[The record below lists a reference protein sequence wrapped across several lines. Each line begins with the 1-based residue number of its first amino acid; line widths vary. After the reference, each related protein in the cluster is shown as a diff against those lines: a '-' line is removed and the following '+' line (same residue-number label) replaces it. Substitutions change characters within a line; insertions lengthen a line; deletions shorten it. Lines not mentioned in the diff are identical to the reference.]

1 MTDDEMNRLE
11 SSIIDSIQEYFDN
24 YNWDKAFQKYLED
37 K

>member
-1 MTDDEMNRLE
+1 MTDDEMSRLE
-11 SSIIDSIQEYFDN
+11 NSIIDSIQEYFDN